1 MSYDSKIVVK
11 LDYPDHKEYFKLNNG
26 SEVLRLVGDS
36 LCDIGYIKRIQIYLE
51 DDKKV
56 R

>member
-11 LDYPDHKEYFKLNNG
+11 LDYPDHKEYFKLKSG
-26 SEVLRLVGDS
+26 SDVLRLVDDC
-36 LCDIGYIKRIQIYLE
+36 LCDIGYIHRIQIYLE
-51 DDKKV
+51 DDKKE

>member
-11 LDYPDHKEYFKLNNG
+11 LDYPDHKECFKLKSG
-26 SEVLRLVGDS
+26 SDVLRLVGDC
-36 LCDIGYIKRIQIYLE
+36 LCDIGYIRRIQIYL
-51 DDKKV
+51 DKKE